1 MKSFVCFFLC
11 VAAGAMAVVCLLTP
25 LTQVL
30 ADAVV
35 TDGRFTNVYVYPDPA
50 KETWEQHLN
59 NLPASKKPSDWQ
71 KFTRQSIDAFTQ
83 TLMSPA
89 WPSYFGAL
97 HQYGGINPPRFFGSY
112 VASQQCVDA
121 AVKDENK
128 GVIEATTIR
137 SLANC
142 HQAGMDPSPQVNLIF
157 SPDMKIGEPPAL
169 PTGAANGPDICGETG
184 KHTIAY
190 HWWGLNVPNFAA
202 LPTAP
207 GCAGSFA
214 QFTSS
219 FSHEDVEMLSD
230 PGQVAHGG
238 AGGSELGDQCEGN
251 NIQWNGFTVQRYRS
265 DNDNGC
271 WPLNFPNG
279 STSTTWVLAEGSPV
293 IRFTGSVHTLA
304 LNVPAQRLVTDAAA
318 TEVQLWIQT
327 GGDDLRGGS
336 TANATL
342 RFVGGSSVTNNFNG
356 GRHWDNG
363 QTHIAQLTLPA
374 AHPRVQ
380 DIQGVTI
387 STNFGGGISGDNW
400 NVDKVAL
407 MVGFPNGSRTSA
419 PTPIVIHEWLDKS
432 GGPLIRFTGSV
443 HDLTVPVPGGQDIG
457 KGVAALDL
465 IISTG
470 NDDLRGGGSAGD
482 NCNVTIALSNGK
494 SIVVNNANHGQSW
507 NNWTD
512 HTVSLPIPAGGLK
525 GGMVQSVKLHTG
537 FGGGIGGDNWNVQRI
552 QLKATLQ

>member
-1 MKSFVCFFLC
+1 M
-11 VAAGAMAVVCLLTP
+11 
-25 LTQVL
+25 
-30 ADAVV
+30 
-35 TDGRFTNVYVYPDPA
+35 
-50 KETWEQHLN
+50 
-59 NLPASKKPSDWQ
+59 KPSDWQ

-121 AVKDENK
+121 AMKDANK

-142 HQAGMDPSPQVNLIF
+142 HQSGMDPSPQVNLIF

-169 PTGAANGPDICGETG
+169 PTGAANGPDICSETG
-184 KHTIAY
+184 RHTIAY

-207 GCAGSFA
+207 GCASNFD

-230 PGQVAHGG
+230 PGQLAHGG
-238 AGGSELGDQCEGN
+238 AGGSELGDQCENN
-251 NIQWNGFTVQRYRS
+251 NIIWNGFTVQRYRS
-265 DNDNGC
+265 DNDNVC
-271 WPLNFPNG
+271 WPLSFPSG
-279 STSTTWVLAEGSPV
+279 SSSTTWVLAEGSPT
-293 IRFTGSVHTLA
+293 IRFTGSVHTLT
-304 LNVPAQRLVTDAAA
+304 LNVPANRLVTSARA
-318 TEVQLWIQT
+318 TQVQLWIQT

-336 TANATL
+336 VANATL
-342 RFVGGSSVTNNFNG
+342 KFAGGTTVTANISD
-356 GRHWDNG
+356 GREWGNG
-363 QTHIAQLTLPA
+363 QTHSVLLNLPA
-374 AHPRVQ
+374 TPLRVQ
-380 DIQGVTI
+380 DIEGVTI
-387 STNFGGGISGDNW
+387 TTAFGGGISGDNW
-400 NVDKVAL
+400 NVNNVAL
-407 MVGFPNGSRTSA
+407 LVGFPTGSATSA
-419 PTPIVIHEWLDKS
+419 PPPIVIHEWLDKS

-443 HDLTVPVPGGQDIG
+443 HDLVVPVQAQDQG
-457 KGVAALDL
+457 KTVAALDV
-465 IISTG
+465 IVSTG

-482 NCNVTIALSNGK
+482 NCDVTLALSNGR

-512 HTVSLPIPAGGLK
+512 HTVSIPVPAGLK
-525 GGMVQSVKLHTG
+525 GGDVQSVKLHTG

-552 QLKATLQ
+552 QLKATLN